1 MKEIIN
7 SISEEA
13 RCSVKQKCCVNI
25 ILSIFAGFFIALG
38 AFASTIISYKAEEFS
53 IRLLLSSLI
62 FPIGLI
68 LVTICGANLFTGKC
82 LLITGVLDKKISFL
96 DLVKLLLLIYF
107 GNIIGAII
115 FSILIYLSKLS
126 LNAELMEY
134 VVNIAY
140 SKSTLPIINAFF
152 SGIICNIIVC
162 ISIFGS
168 KKIPDYI
175 GKIVF
180 IWFTI
185 AVFIITGTEHSVAN
199 MYYFSIGLITKFF
212 NQSLTTNLDILL
224 VISRLLIVT
233 LGNIVG
239 GAFFVG
245 FGYWF
250 VNKLKYEKE

>member
-13 RCSVKQKCCVNI
+13 RFSVKQKCCFNI

-38 AFASTIISYKAEEFS
+38 AFASTIISYKVEEPS
-53 IRLLLSSLI
+53 IKLLLSSLI

-82 LLITGVLDKKISFL
+82 LLITGVLDKKISFVEL
-96 DLVKLLLLIYF
+96 IKLLSLIYF
-107 GNIIGAII
+107 GNILGSIV
-115 FSILIYLSKLS
+115 FSVLIYLSKVN
-126 LNAELMEY
+126 LNKELMEY

-140 SKSTLPIINAFF
+140 NKSTLPIINAFF

-162 ISIFGS
+162 IAIFGS
-168 KKIPDYI
+168 KKISDYI
-175 GKIVF
+175 GKILF

-199 MYYFSIGLITKFF
+199 MYYFSAGCLWSFKT
-212 NQSLTTNLDILL
+212 LL
-224 VISRLLIVT
+224 YVFIMV
-233 LGNIVG
+233 LGNSVG
-239 GAFFVG
+239 SILIALFYNRF
-245 FGYWF
+245 YK
-250 VNKLKYEKE
+250 N